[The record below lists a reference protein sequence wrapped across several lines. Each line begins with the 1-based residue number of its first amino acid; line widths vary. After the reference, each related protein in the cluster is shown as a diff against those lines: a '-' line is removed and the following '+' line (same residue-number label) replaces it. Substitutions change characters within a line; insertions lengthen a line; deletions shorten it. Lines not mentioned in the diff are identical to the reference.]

1 MSPSWCRRKGSCN
14 GCAVGC
20 DGSMARLAGH
30 WPPRLLPDWLFVHAG
45 GRANLVPHPLAQ
57 EHAMQPRIDFYTAS
71 PDALKAMIALES
83 AVSKLPL
90 EKSLIELVKL
100 RSSQINGCAFCID
113 MHTADAI
120 KAGETPRRLFAVTAW
135 REAPF
140 FTERE
145 RAALLW
151 TESLTQLSL
160 THAPDE
166 DYEVVAAQF
175 TPKEMVDLT
184 VAINT
189 INGWNRLAVGFR
201 KTPQA

>member
-1 MSPSWCRRKGSCN
+1 
-14 GCAVGC
+14 
-20 DGSMARLAGH
+20 
-30 WPPRLLPDWLFVHAG
+30 
-45 GRANLVPHPLAQ
+45 
-57 EHAMQPRIDFYTAS
+57 MQPRADFYTAS
-71 PDALKAMIALES
+71 PDAMKAMMALEN
-83 AVSKLPL
+83 AVSKLSL
-90 EKSLIELVKL
+90 EKSLLELVKL

-120 KAGETPRRLFAVTAW
+120 KDGETPRRLFAVTAW

-140 FTERE
+140 FSERE

-175 TPKEMVDLT
+175 SPKELVDLT

-189 INGWNRLAVGFR
+189 IDGWNRLAVGFR
-201 KTPQA
+201 KLPQA

>member
-1 MSPSWCRRKGSCN
+1 
-14 GCAVGC
+14 
-20 DGSMARLAGH
+20 
-30 WPPRLLPDWLFVHAG
+30 
-45 GRANLVPHPLAQ
+45 
-57 EHAMQPRIDFYTAS
+57 MQPRADFYTAS
-71 PDALKAMIALES
+71 PDALKAMMALEN

-100 RSSQINGCAFCID
+100 RASQINGCAFCID

-120 KAGETPRRLFAVTAW
+120 KDGETPRRLFAVTAW

-140 FTERE
+140 FSERE

-166 DYEVVAAQF
+166 DYDVVAAQF
-175 TPKEMVDLT
+175 SPKELVDLT

-201 KTPQA
+201 KMPQA